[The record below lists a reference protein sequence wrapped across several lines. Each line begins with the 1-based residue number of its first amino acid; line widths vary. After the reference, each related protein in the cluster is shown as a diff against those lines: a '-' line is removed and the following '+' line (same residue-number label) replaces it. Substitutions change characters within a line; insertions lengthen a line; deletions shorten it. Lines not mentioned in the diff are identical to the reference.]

1 MRARARRSA
10 VARSKSAPL
19 LSCPLTPCPRPAR
32 HPPSPPTSPDTI
44 LTILLMAIYSADIL
58 LNFFVSGVRNAA
70 AAQHHRLNPPAP
82 PPQSCAIVDTTKG
95 WALAFNAPLAIH
107 APPPHAPP
115 QVAYHDEDGYL
126 VTDRQDIAR
135 HYTEWRLWVD
145 LGTTI
150 PFDCERAL
158 QGGVRATRVAAPRK
172 TSPLQ
177 QLVQW
182 QPARL

>member
-1 MRARARRSA
+1 MQPPRSTTGST
-10 VARSKSAPL
+10 R
-19 LSCPLTPCPRPAR
+19 
-32 HPPSPPTSPDTI
+32 
-44 LTILLMAIYSADIL
+44 
-58 LNFFVSGVRNAA
+58 
-70 AAQHHRLNPPAP
+70 QHHRLNP
-82 PPQSCAIVDTTKG
+82 
-95 WALAFNAPLAIH
+95 APLSTPQRGGPLH
-107 APPPHAPP
+107 STRPSPSTPPPPHAPP